1 VDVSPFP
8 YQGPLDP
15 AQLRGRDELVDD
27 LIERVSEHRVT
38 ALLGPRRYGKT
49 SVLRRVAAD
58 VAAAGV
64 TVVTVDLYE
73 VSSIA
78 DLAVRLD
85 TALAVAGAVSDR
97 ILSLAAAAELNLGAV
112 RLELRRPPSSRP
124 DPLATVHTQL
134 DVVTKLAAHTPVL
147 IVFDEFAGIMRVGG
161 AAGLLRTHLQHH
173 YQELGLLFAGSEP
186 ALMRM
191 LFAEQAQP
199 FYAQADLVEI
209 GPLARDAVA
218 HLVDDGF
225 AATGR
230 GAGPVGLRIAAFT
243 GGHPQRSMQL
253 ADAAWR
259 LVGSGGRADDETWAE
274 ALRTVRTSSGSGL
287 ERLYSSLAARERDVL
302 RVVASGGSPFGT
314 AGKLLELNA
323 GAAQHAR
330 GALLDAGHLHS
341 VGGSL
346 ELVDP
351 IFADWL
357 RERLPI

>member
-1 VDVSPFP
+1 MDVSPFP
-8 YQGPLDP
+8 YQGPLEPDD
-15 AQLRGRDELVDD
+15 LRGRDALVLD
-27 LIERVSEHRVT
+27 LVERVTEHRVT

-49 SVLRRVAAD
+49 SVLRRVAAE
-58 VAAAGV
+58 VGAAGV
-64 TVVTVDLYE
+64 TVISVDLYE
-73 VSSIA
+73 LSSTA

-85 TALAVAGAVSDR
+85 AALAAVGATNDR
-97 ILSLAAAAELNLGAV
+97 ISAIAAAAELNLGAV
-112 RLELRRPPSSRP
+112 RLELRRPPAARP
-124 DPLATVHTQL
+124 DPLATVHAQL
-134 DVVTKLAAHTPVL
+134 EVVTRLVRHSPVL
-147 IVFDEFAGIMRVGG
+147 VLFDEFAGIARVRG

-191 LFAEQAQP
+191 LFSEQTQP

-209 GPLARDAVA
+209 GPLSSVDVVR
-218 HLVDDGF
+218 LVDEGF
-225 AATGR
+225 ATTKR
-230 GAGPVGLRIAAFT
+230 KAGPVGMRVAAFAS
-243 GGHPQRSMQL
+243 GHPQRTMQL

-259 LVGSGGRADDETWAE
+259 LVDPGGRANEETWSE
-274 ALRTVRTSSGSGL
+274 ALINVRTASGSGL

-330 GALLDAGHLHS
+330 GQLIDAGHLHA

-346 ELVDP
+346 RLVDP
-351 IFADWL
+351 VFADWL